1 MASRGHRVI
10 GCAQYLLPEDR
21 YPADFAFSNKDK
33 NYPDGEYCFLGLIS
47 LEDPPK
53 HGVREAIGTLR
64 LAGIK
69 VMMVTG
75 ALLIRDDCLSSRLLP
90 ISPSFIG
97 DHPKT
102 AEAIARKINLMIGET
117 KETLSA
123 STGRPVQEIYDDEV
137 SAMVIHGD
145 DIDTLEGWQWD
156 LSRSRASPHV
166 ACCANLDIIQFSVR
180 KRSCLRG
187 RHLNTSSKSVNFI
200 HA

>member
-1 MASRGHRVI
+1 MCTKRATKRRITFVSFAAGVDSSLISALQYMASRGHRVI

-21 YPADFAFSNKDK
+21 YPADFAFSKKDK
-33 NYPDGEYCFLGLIS
+33 NYPDAEYCFLGLIS

-75 ALLIRDDCLSSRLLP
+75 ALFIRSDCLCSRHSP
-90 ISPSFIG
+90 IAPSFVG

-102 AEAIARKINLMIGET
+102 AEAIARKINLMIGDT

-123 STGRPVQEIYDDEV
+123 STGRPVREIYDDEV

-145 DIDTLEGWQWD
+145 DIDSLEGWQWD
-156 LSRSRASPHV
+156 LSRSRTIAP
-166 ACCANLDIIQFSVR
+166 CRMLC
-180 KRSCLRG
+180 
-187 RHLNTSSKSVNFI
+187 
-200 HA
+200 

>member
-1 MASRGHRVI
+1 
-10 GCAQYLLPEDR
+10 
-21 YPADFAFSNKDK
+21 
-33 NYPDGEYCFLGLIS
+33 LGLIS

-75 ALLIRDDCLSSRLLP
+75 ALLIRRGCLCSRRSP
-90 ISPSFIG
+90 ITPSFVG

-102 AEAIARKINLMIGET
+102 AEAIARKINLMIGDT

-123 STGRPVQEIYDDEV
+123 STGRPVREIYDDEV

-145 DIDTLEGWQWD
+145 EIDSLEGWQWD
-156 LSRSRASPHV
+156 LSRSRTIAP
-166 ACCANLDIIQFSVR
+166 CRMLC
-180 KRSCLRG
+180 
-187 RHLNTSSKSVNFI
+187 
-200 HA
+200 